1 MRTCMKKL
9 TAICIFSLLIINQ
22 LTSQD
27 FKKYAV
33 VVGCADY
40 QRANLDLRY
49 SDDDA
54 YRFYAYLK
62 SCEGGGLPDDQ
73 ISILVDEAATKS
85 NIIKTME
92 NVFSRASFN
101 DMLIFFFTGHGSEGA
116 FCPTDITDDYNS
128 FLNYGEVKDIFKKY
142 PARYKICLA
151 DACFSGGIY
160 TGTPS
165 AQEPSEGSSETSVI
179 IMMSSAPDETSQEN
193 PKMRQGA
200 FAYYLIKGLKGSAD
214 RNKDGTITLEEL
226 FPYVKANVL
235 SFTNNEQTPVIE
247 GNAPRYMPMS
257 TVK

>member
-1 MRTCMKKL
+1 MKRL
-9 TAICIFSLLIINQ
+9 TTLCLFSFLIINL
-22 LTSQD
+22 LTAQD

-40 QRANLDLRY
+40 QFGSIDLRY

-73 ISILVDEAATKS
+73 ISVLVDEAATKS
-85 NIIKTME
+85 NIIKTMD
-92 NVFSRASFN
+92 NVFSKASAD
-101 DMLIFFFTGHGSEGA
+101 DMLIFFFTGHGAEGA
-116 FCPTDITDDYNS
+116 FCPYDITDEYSS
-128 FLNYGEVKDIFKKY
+128 FLLHSEIKAIFKKY
-142 PARYKICLA
+142 PAKYKICLA

-165 AQEPSEGSSETSVI
+165 APEPAAGSAETSVI
-179 IMMSSAPDETSQEN
+179 IMMSSAPDETSQED

-214 RNKDGTITLEEL
+214 RNKDSIITLEEL
-226 FPYVKANVL
+226 FPYVKANVMN
-235 SFTNNEQTPVIE
+235 FTSNKQTPVIE
-247 GNAPRYMPMS
+247 GNASRYMPMS
-257 TVK
+257 VIK

>member
-1 MRTCMKKL
+1 MTL
-9 TAICIFSLLIINQ
+9 GLFSFLIFNQ
-22 LTSQD
+22 ITGQD

-40 QRANLDLRY
+40 QRSDLDLRY

-62 SCEGGGLPDDQ
+62 SCEGGALPDEN
-73 ISILVDEAATKS
+73 IAVLVDEAATKS
-85 NIIKTME
+85 NIINTM
-92 NVFSRASFN
+92 NTVFSRASAD
-101 DMLIFFFTGHGSEGA
+101 DMLIFFYTGHGSEGA

-128 FLNYGEVKDIFKKY
+128 FLLHSEVKAIFKKY
-142 PARYKICLA
+142 PAKYKICMA

-160 TGTPS
+160 QGTPS
-165 AQEPSEGSSETSVI
+165 PASASTAPSETSVI

-214 RNKDGTITLEEL
+214 RNQDNTITLEEL
-226 FPYVKANVL
+226 FPYVKANVMN
-235 SFTNNEQTPVIE
+235 FTSNQQTPVIE
-247 GNAPRYMPMS
+247 GNASRYMPMG
-257 TVK
+257 VIK